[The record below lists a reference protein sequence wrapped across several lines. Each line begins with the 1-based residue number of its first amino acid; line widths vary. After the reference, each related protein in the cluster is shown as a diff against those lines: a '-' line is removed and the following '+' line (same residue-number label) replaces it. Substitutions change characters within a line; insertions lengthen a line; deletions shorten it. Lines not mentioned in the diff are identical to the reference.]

1 MALAG
6 PQWKSATEHEELIM
20 LFRTISTLL
29 PAVKDA
35 TLSGTDAWAK
45 ESTKTPNY
53 RRSRSRKTAIFDAA
67 AILLV
72 RNHEIVSVISQI
84 SSGRDKKTYVK
95 TYVTASTSSAS
106 METSSS
112 SSDESNTDND
122 DGSLKKYRATRNPN
136 PDKKGEYQNYL
147 HSSSLKISI
156 STMEPPDG
164 ISELC
169 TKTEAFISYLE
180 RNMNE

>member
-1 MALAG
+1 
-6 PQWKSATEHEELIM
+6 M

-35 TLSGTDAWAK
+35 TLSWIKG
-45 ESTKTPNY
+45 SSKTPNY
-53 RRSRSRKTAIFDAA
+53 RNSRSRKTATLDAA

-136 PDKKGEYQNYL
+136 RDKKGEYQNYL
-147 HSSSLKISI
+147 HSSSLKIS
-156 STMEPPDG
+156 TPNNG
-164 ISELC
+164 
-169 TKTEAFISYLE
+169 FGF
-180 RNMNE
+180 